1 MMTGLTVIR
10 VGRLGRRKPMLK
22 TEWGKPGTGRTVGEL
37 RRWIGGPGIRASG
50 DLFLPRDDRYTALDI
65 VRSGP
70 PEPYDV
76 ERVEEAIRRVEVEG
90 EALTQALDKLESAR
104 AAVNRMD
111 DAKLKWAEAQ
121 ADTQTAIAL
130 LDFTIGRRGE
140 RFERAREVFR
150 GAKAAEEE
158 AWRRWQACR

>member
-1 MMTGLTVIR
+1 MALR
-10 VGRLGRRKPMLK
+10 S
-22 TEWGKPGTGRTVGEL
+22 EWTKPGTGRTVGEL
-37 RRWIGGPGIRASG
+37 RRWVGVGTHDYHGLLSFGSVDTR
-50 DLFLPRDDRYTALDI
+50 RTALDI

-76 ERVEEAIRRVEVEG
+76 ERVEEAIRKVEVEG
-90 EALTQALDKLESAR
+90 EALTQALMVLEKAKM
-104 AAVNRMD
+104 AVGHVD
-111 DAKLKWAEAQ
+111 AAKLRWAEAQ

-130 LDFTIGRRGE
+130 LDYTIGRRGE

-158 AWRRWQACR
+158 AWRQWQAVASR